1 MYLFRL
7 IRWPNL
13 LIVLLTQYLLY
24 EFVLRAQLKKADFLP
39 TLDGLDFI
47 FLTLATIFTAA
58 AGYIIN
64 DIYDQVIDAL
74 NKPERRIV
82 GKLLSEKAAYR
93 WYIGFMLAG
102 LLCINWLN
110 TSTGDWF
117 WLPGYILANLM
128 MYWYSRSWKK
138 KILIGNFVVALFCAL
153 VAIVVIVGESGYW
166 PKLMEESP
174 IAYVNIVGIFTAY
187 TTFAFLSTMYR
198 EIVKDMED
206 VYGDEVENC
215 RTLPI
220 VFGIQ
225 KTKTIAAFFAISLLL
240 TTIFGAY
247 LLYTTNRYLQL
258 AYVLIGI
265 VVPIKIS
272 LLFLGKAKSVEEFHQ
287 LSTLTKLI
295 MLGGILY
302 LVFEIWVS

>member
-7 IRWPNL
+7 IRWPNM

-24 EFVLRAQLKKADFLP
+24 QHVLVVQLKKADLSP
-39 TLDGLDFI
+39 TLDSFDF
-47 FLTLATIFTAA
+47 FVLTLATILTAA
-58 AGYIIN
+58 AGYVIN

-74 NKPERRIV
+74 NKPDRMIV

-93 WYIGFMLAG
+93 WYGFFMALG
-102 LLCINWLN
+102 LVCVGWL
-110 TSTGDWF
+110 TYRTGDWF
-117 WLPGYILANLM
+117 WIPGYILANAM
-128 MYWYSRSWKK
+128 MYWYSKSWKK
-138 KILIGNFVVALFCAL
+138 KILVGNFVVSLFCAL
-153 VAIVVIVGESGYW
+153 VAVVVIVGESGYW
-166 PKLMEESP
+166 PTLADKAP
-174 IAYVNIVGIFTAY
+174 IAYINIVGIFTAY

-206 VYGDEVENC
+206 VYGDEVDNC

-225 KTKTIAAFFAISLLL
+225 RAKTIAAFFAISLLL

-247 LLYTTNRYLQL
+247 LLYTTGRNFQL
-258 AYVLIGI
+258 AYLLLGI
-265 VVPIKIS
+265 VIPIKGS
-272 LLFLGKAKSVEEFHQ
+272 LLLLGKANSVSEFHR

-302 LVFEIWVS
+302 LGLEILMV

>member
-1 MYLFRL
+1 MYLLRL

-13 LIVLLTQYLLY
+13 LIVFLTQYLLY
-24 EFVLRAQLKKADFLP
+24 QHVLVAQLKLADRSP
-39 TLDGLDFI
+39 TLTNLDFVA
-47 FLTLATIFTAA
+47 LTLATMLTAA
-58 AGYIIN
+58 AGYVIN

-74 NKPERRIV
+74 NKPDRMIV

-93 WYIGFMLAG
+93 WYIGFILVG

-110 TSTGDWF
+110 TSTGAWF

-138 KILIGNFVVALFCAL
+138 KILIGNFVVSLFCAL

-166 PKLMEESP
+166 PDLANNAP
-174 IAYVNIVGIFTAY
+174 ISYINIVGIFSAY
-187 TTFAFLSTMYR
+187 ATFAFLSTMYR

-206 VYGDEVENC
+206 VYGDEVDNC

-225 KTKTIAAFFAISLLL
+225 KSKTIAAFFAISLLL

-247 LLYTTNRYLQL
+247 LLYTTGKFLQL
-258 AYVLIGI
+258 GYLLIGI
-265 VVPIKIS
+265 IIPIKIS
-272 LLFLGKAKSVEEFHQ
+272 LLLLGKAQSVQEFHQ

-302 LVFEIWVS
+302 LLLEVLV

>member
-7 IRWPNL
+7 VRWPNL

-24 EFVLRAQLKKADFLP
+24 QHVLVAQLKEADLSPTLSGFDFLAVS
-39 TLDGLDFI
+39 F
-47 FLTLATIFTAA
+47 ATIFTAA
-58 AGYIIN
+58 AGYVIN

-74 NKPERRIV
+74 NKPDRMIV

-93 WYIGFMLAG
+93 WYVGFMLAG
-102 LLCINWLN
+102 LFCIGWLMYR
-110 TSTGDWF
+110 TGEWF
-117 WLPGYILANLM
+117 WLPGYFCANAM
-128 MYWYSRSWKK
+128 MYWYSKSWKK
-138 KILIGNFVVALFCAL
+138 KILVGNFVVALFCGL
-153 VAIVVIVGESGYW
+153 VAVVVIVGESGYW
-166 PKLMEESP
+166 PELAANAP
-174 IAYVNIVGIFTAY
+174 IAYINIVGTFSAY

-206 VYGDEVENC
+206 VYGDEVDNC

-225 KTKTIAAFFAISLLL
+225 KSKTIAAFFAISLLL

-247 LLYTTNRYLQL
+247 LLYTTGRYLQL
-258 AYVLIGI
+258 VYLLIGI
-265 VVPIKIS
+265 VIPIKVS
-272 LLFLGKAKSVEEFHQ
+272 LLYLGKAKSVEEFHQ
-287 LSTLTKLI
+287 LSTMTKLI

-302 LVFEIWVS
+302 LVLELL

>member
-24 EFVLRAQLKKADFLP
+24 QHVLIAQLKKADLSP
-39 TLDGLDFI
+39 TLSGLDFW
-47 FLTLATIFTAA
+47 TLSFATILTAA
-58 AGYIIN
+58 AGYVIN

-74 NKPERRIV
+74 NKPDRMIV
-82 GKLLSEKAAYR
+82 GQHLSEKAAYR
-93 WYIGFMLAG
+93 WYVGFIILGLFCIG
-102 LLCINWLN
+102 WL
-110 TSTGDWF
+110 TYRTGDWF
-117 WLPGYILANLM
+117 WIPGYILANVM
-128 MYWYSRSWKK
+128 MFWYSKSWKK

-153 VAIVVIVGESGYW
+153 VAVVVIVGESGYW
-166 PKLMEESP
+166 SKLAADAP
-174 IAYVNIVGIFTAY
+174 IVYINIVGTFTAY

-206 VYGDEVENC
+206 VYGDEIDNC

-225 KTKTIAAFFAISLLL
+225 KSKTIAAFFAISLLL

-247 LLYTTNRYLQL
+247 LLYSIGRYVQL
-258 AYVLIGI
+258 GYLLIGI
-265 VVPIKIS
+265 IIPIKIS
-272 LLFLGKAKSVEEFHQ
+272 LLFLGKAKTVQEFHQ
-287 LSTLTKLI
+287 LSTITKLI

-302 LVFEIWVS
+302 LGLEIFI

>member
-1 MYLFRL
+1 MHLFRL

-13 LIVLLTQYLLY
+13 LIVLLTQFLLY
-24 EFVLRAQLKKADFLP
+24 EYVLRAQLKKGNLLP
-39 TLDGLDFI
+39 TLDGLDFSS
-47 FLTLATIFTAA
+47 LTLATIFTAA
-58 AGYIIN
+58 AGYVIN
-64 DIYDQVIDAL
+64 DIYDQTIDAL
-74 NKPERRIV
+74 NKPDRMIV

-93 WYIGFMLAG
+93 WYLGLIAAGF
-102 LLCINWLN
+102 LCIGWLMYR
-110 TSTGDWF
+110 TGDWF

-153 VAIVVIVGESGYW
+153 VAIVVIVGESGSW
-166 PKLMEESP
+166 PKLIEKAP

-215 RTLPI
+215 KTLPI
-220 VFGIQ
+220 VVGIQ

-240 TTIFGAY
+240 TEKRN
-247 LLYTTNRYLQL
+247 L
-258 AYVLIGI
+258 
-265 VVPIKIS
+265 S
-272 LLFLGKAKSVEEFHQ
+272 KSF
-287 LSTLTKLI
+287 I
-295 MLGGILY
+295 N
-302 LVFEIWVS
+302 

>member
-1 MYLFRL
+1 MYIFRL

-24 EFVLRAQLKKADFLP
+24 QFVLRAQLKKVDLLP

-47 FLTLATIFTAA
+47 SLTLATIFTAA

-74 NKPERRIV
+74 NKPERVIV

-93 WYIGFMLAG
+93 WYVGFMVAG
-102 LLCINWLN
+102 SLCISWLMYR
-110 TSTGDWF
+110 TGDWF
-117 WLPGYILANLM
+117 WLPGYILANVM

-138 KILIGNFVVALFCAL
+138 KILIGNFVVALFCAM
-153 VAIVVIVGESGYW
+153 VAIVVIVGESCFY
-166 PKLMEESP
+166 PELVKKDP
-174 IAYVNIVGIFTAY
+174 FYYVNIVGTFTAY

-225 KTKTIAAFFAISLLL
+225 KAKTIAAFFAISLLL

-247 LLYTTNRYLQL
+247 LLYTTDRYLQL
-258 AYVLIGI
+258 GYVLVGI
-265 VVPIKIS
+265 VIPIKVS
-272 LLFLGKAKSVEEFHQ
+272 LLFLGKAKSIQEFHQ
-287 LSTLTKLI
+287 LSSLTKLI
-295 MLGGILY
+295 MLSGILY

>member
-1 MYLFRL
+1 MYIFRL

-13 LIVLLTQYLLY
+13 IIVLLTQYLLY
-24 EFVLRAQLKKADFLP
+24 QHVLVAQLKKATLSS
-39 TLDGLDFI
+39 TLDGFDFCA
-47 FLTLATIFTAA
+47 LTFATIFTAA
-58 AGYIIN
+58 AGYVIN

-74 NKPERRIV
+74 NKPDRMIV

-93 WYIGFMLAG
+93 WYGGFMLAG
-102 LLCINWLN
+102 LLCIGWLMYR
-110 TSTGDWF
+110 TGAWF
-117 WLPGYILANLM
+117 WIPGYLLANAM

-138 KILIGNFVVALFCAL
+138 KILIGNFVVSLFCAM
-153 VAIVVIVGESGYW
+153 VAVVVIVGESGYW
-166 PKLMEESP
+166 PDLMQAVP
-174 IAYVNIVGIFTAY
+174 IAYINIVGTFTAY
-187 TTFAFLSTMYR
+187 ATFAFLSTMYR

-206 VYGDEVENC
+206 VYGDEVDNC

-225 KTKTIAAFFAISLLL
+225 KAKTIAAFFAISLLL

-247 LLYTTNRYLQL
+247 LLYTTGRFVQL
-258 AYVLIGI
+258 AYVLVGI
-265 VVPIKIS
+265 VIPIKVS
-272 LLFLGKAKSVEEFHQ
+272 LLYLGKAKSVEEFHQ

-302 LVFEIWVS
+302 LVLEIWCR

>member
-1 MYLFRL
+1 MYIFRL

-24 EFVLRAQLKKADFLP
+24 QFVLRAQLKKVNLLP
-39 TLDGLDFI
+39 TLDGIDFTA
-47 FLTLATIFTAA
+47 LTLATIFTAA
-58 AGYIIN
+58 AGYVIN

-74 NKPERRIV
+74 NKPDQMIV

-93 WYIGFMLAG
+93 WYTGFILLG
-102 LLCINWLN
+102 FLCIGWLMYQ
-110 TSTGDWF
+110 TSDWF
-117 WLPGYILANLM
+117 WLPGYILANVM

-166 PKLMEESP
+166 SELIEKAPT
-174 IAYVNIVGIFTAY
+174 AYVNIVGIFTAY

-225 KTKTIAAFFAISLLL
+225 KAKTIAAFFAISLLL

-258 AYVLIGI
+258 GYVLIGI
-265 VVPIKIS
+265 VIPIKVS
-272 LLFLGKAKSVEEFHQ
+272 LLFLGKSKSVQEFHQ
-287 LSTLTKLI
+287 LSTITKLI
-295 MLGGILY
+295 MLSGILY
-302 LVFEIWVS
+302 LVFEIWTN

>member
-24 EFVLRAQLKKADFLP
+24 QHVLVAQLKKADIFP
-39 TLDGLDFI
+39 TLSVVDFCA
-47 FLTLATIFTAA
+47 LALATILTAA
-58 AGYIIN
+58 SGYVIN

-74 NKPERRIV
+74 NKPDRMIV

-93 WYIGFMLAG
+93 WYAGFIILGLFCIG
-102 LLCINWLN
+102 WLMYR
-110 TSTGDWF
+110 TGDWF
-117 WLPGYILANLM
+117 WVPGYILANAM
-128 MYWYSRSWKK
+128 MFWYSKSWKK
-138 KILIGNFVVALFCAL
+138 KILVGNFVVALFCAL

-166 PKLMEESP
+166 PQLAADAP
-174 IAYVNIVGIFTAY
+174 IAYINIVGTFTAY
-187 TTFAFLSTMYR
+187 ATFAFLSTMYR

-206 VYGDEVENC
+206 VYGDEVDNC

-225 KTKTIAAFFAISLLL
+225 KSKTIAAFFAISLLL

-247 LLYTTNRYLQL
+247 LLYVLGRYFQL
-258 AYVLIGI
+258 VYLLIGI
-265 VVPIKIS
+265 IIPIKVS
-272 LLFLGKAKSVEEFHQ
+272 LLFLGKAKSVQEFHQ
-287 LSTLTKLI
+287 LSTMTKLI

-302 LVFEIWVS
+302 LALEILVK

>member
-24 EFVLRAQLKKADFLP
+24 RYVLVTQLESANYSP
-39 TLDGLDFI
+39 TLNMLDFCA
-47 FLTLATIFTAA
+47 LTLATLFTAA
-58 AGYIIN
+58 AGYVIN

-74 NKPERRIV
+74 NKPDRMIV
-82 GKLLSEKAAYR
+82 GKHLSEKAAYR

-110 TSTGDWF
+110 TRTGAWF

-138 KILIGNFVVALFCAL
+138 KILIGNFVVSLFCAL
-153 VAIVVIVGESGYW
+153 VAVVVVVGESGYW
-166 PKLMEESP
+166 PELMQEAP
-174 IAYVNIVGIFTAY
+174 VPYINIIGTFSAY

-206 VYGDEVENC
+206 VYGDEVDNC

-220 VFGIQ
+220 VFGI
-225 KTKTIAAFFAISLLL
+225 KKSKTIAAFFAISLLL

-247 LLYTTNRYLQL
+247 LLYITGRFVQL
-258 AYVLIGI
+258 GYILVG
-265 VVPIKIS
+265 VVIPIKIS
-272 LLFLGKAKSVEEFHQ
+272 LLLLGKAQSVREFHQ

-302 LVFEIWVS
+302 LLLEVWVG